1 MIPEPSAPFI
11 LSRTLSSVNHD
22 QLSWLSSNIYTDT
35 ENGSQN
41 HSSKTLVGTRAHDTK
56 TLLMGCSDSM
66 VGTGVRR
73 FSLREQS

>member
-1 MIPEPSAPFI
+1 MIAEPSAPFI
-11 LSRTLSSVNHD
+11 LSRTPSTVNHG

-41 HSSKTLVGTRAHDTK
+41 RSTETLVGTHARDTK
-56 TLLMGCSDSM
+56 TLLMGCSDGT
-66 VGTGVRR
+66 VGPGVRR